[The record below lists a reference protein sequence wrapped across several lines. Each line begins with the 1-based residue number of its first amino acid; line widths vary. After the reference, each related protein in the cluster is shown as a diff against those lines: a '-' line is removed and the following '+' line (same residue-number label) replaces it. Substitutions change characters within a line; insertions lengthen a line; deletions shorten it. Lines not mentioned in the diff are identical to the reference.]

1 MAHLKAYYQK
11 ELEDIKNN
19 MVQMASLLEQLLW
32 AQFRKGTS
40 SEQPTMLPQPTTS
53 VILNSQKV
61 VENPATRP

>member
-1 MAHLKAYYQK
+1 
-11 ELEDIKNN
+11 

-40 SEQPTMLPQPTTS
+40 SEQPIMLPQPRTS
-53 VILNSQKV
+53 VILNSQNV